1 MVRTKDRRIKASG
14 STLDAI
20 GGAMQLSRRNF
31 FRMMGIS
38 AAAGAAQWPMRSLAS
53 GMMFEP
59 WRATADDAIRL
70 HCNENPYGP
79 SAKSM
84 EAIQNAL
91 SIVNRYPFAEY
102 DDLSDAIAKF
112 HGVQREQILMG
123 CGSTEILR
131 VIAETLGGPN
141 VRCVQAAPT
150 FEAISHYSRLAG
162 SEVVS
167 IPLTPQYAHDLDGML
182 MRIGN
187 GPAIVYICNPNN
199 PTGSVTPR
207 KDIEAFLAKAP
218 TNCFVIIDEAYHQ
231 FVGPEAPYISFLDQP
246 VRDERVIVCRT
257 FSKVFGLAGLR
268 LGYAVTSE
276 ALASRMGPHL
286 TEDGIN
292 GIAVRVGVVALND
305 KKGIDEA
312 IHKNVSARQAF
323 VEQAKVRKVET
334 IPSQANF
341 VMMETQRAVEQVISH
356 FQRSNILVGR
366 KFPALPTHLRVS
378 LGKPDNMQSFWRVWD
393 TLPSTKSS

>member
-1 MVRTKDRRIKASG
+1 
-14 STLDAI
+14 
-20 GGAMQLSRRNF
+20 MQLSRRTF
-31 FRMMGIS
+31 FRMIGAS
-38 AAAGAAQWPMRSLAS
+38 AAVGAAQWPVRSLAS

-59 WRATADDAIRL
+59 WRSGADNAIRL
-70 HCNENPYGP
+70 QCNENPYGP
-79 SAKSM
+79 SPKSM
-84 EAIQNAL
+84 DAIQNAL
-91 SIVNRYPFAEY
+91 SIVNRYPFGEY
-102 DDLSDAIAKF
+102 GDLSDAIATF

-131 VIAETLGGPN
+131 VIAETLCGPN

-162 SEVVS
+162 SEVISV
-167 IPLTPQYAHDLDGML
+167 PLTPQYAHDLDGML
-182 MRIGN
+182 TRIGN

-199 PTGSVTPR
+199 PTGSITPR
-207 KDIEAFLAKAP
+207 KGIESFLAKVP

-231 FVGPEAPYISFLDQP
+231 FVGPEAPYVSFLDQP
-246 VRDERVIVCRT
+246 VRDERLIVCRT

-268 LGYAVTSE
+268 LGYAITSAE
-276 ALASRMGPHL
+276 LAARMNPHL

-292 GIAVRVGVVALND
+292 GIAVRVGVAAIND

-312 IHKNVSARQAF
+312 IHRNSSTRQAF
-323 VEQAKVRKVET
+323 IEQAKVRKVET

-341 VMMETQRAVEQVISH
+341 VMIATQRPVEGVISH
-356 FQRSNILVGR
+356 FERSGILVGR

-378 LGKPDNMQSFWRVWD
+378 LGKPDDMQAFWRVWD
-393 TLPSTKSS
+393 TLPPAKPS